1 MGPVF
6 RKGGIGR
13 TAVRLLMMTFIGLL
27 LACPAF
33 SANLQK
39 VYTTRDEIY
48 QRVDT
53 LCRSAGVLGP
63 SNFSPLTARGLE
75 IAMERIDTR
84 DLNPSQ
90 LAEYNSIMEEIGTRA
105 VVFQHEEMG
114 IELDA
119 RFDLHGNIA
128 DYEAFDYSNN
138 GLDAPG
144 KDMRND
150 FIVPFRYE
158 RPFGIARLNFFYAD
172 NLSLEGELFLANNNH
187 HLYESSL
194 GWAVTMYQGRLLT
207 FLSDPEEGADM
218 VYNNINLEQPYRI
231 GLSAGNNY
239 FSAIVGRFP
248 HSIGSGITGN
258 LLVGDNFNYQELA
271 TLSFLNNYF
280 TYNISVTRFDSQLST
295 TGPDSDG
302 DYMQVSR
309 NDYLGEQNFRVVHHF
324 DVNLFDRLRL
334 NVDLATLF
342 RSSTAFDLRFFY
354 PFMIQHDL
362 NNYTNELQA
371 RYFDEANNMMAFSA
385 ELTFLHGF
393 SLYFQFLMDQAQT
406 RMEQNGVPSASGT
419 LLNLRYSRSM
429 PSGTLNLWIETVY
442 TSPYLYLNGK
452 YDAEKGYLYDLDYI
466 VGYHGRLMPDY
477 GYSGYV
483 YGPDSTVYA
492 LGFDFTTADRV
503 WSFGASL
510 MYRVLGLNRLRHYSN
525 GIDDTVIDMG
535 DSLIGD
541 KGDMPEGG
549 WDGDAPTGTTETIE
563 HLIQF
568 KGDVSYTPFDWMEIY
583 SQFGAN
589 LYYNYDNDASKD
601 GIFLPQLVIGVT
613 FSLPVNYKTMV

>member
-1 MGPVF
+1 MMRRLITILILVF
-6 RKGGIGR
+6 
-13 TAVRLLMMTFIGLL
+13 AVI
-27 LACPAF
+27 AQSSA
-33 SANLQK
+33 ANLQK

-158 RPFGIARLNFFYAD
+158 NPFGLIRLNFFYAD
-172 NLSLEGELFLANNNH
+172 NLSLEGEVFLSNNNH

-194 GWAVTMYQGRLLT
+194 GWLFNYYKGQWYSMLT
-207 FLSDPEEGADM
+207 EPEGNKDLS
-218 VYNNINLEQPYRI
+218 YNTVNLELPYRM

-239 FSAIVGRFP
+239 FSTIIGRFP

-258 LLVGDNFNYQELA
+258 LLVGDNFNYQEIA

-280 TYNISVTRFDSQLST
+280 TYNISVTRFDSQR
-295 TGPDSDG
+295 PVDG
-302 DYMQVSR
+302 HSGMIEQSR
-309 NDYLGEQNFRVVHHF
+309 RDYLGEQNFRVVHHF

-334 NVDLATLF
+334 NADLATLF

-362 NNYTNELQA
+362 NNYTNELEAQ
-371 RYFDEANNMMAFSA
+371 YFDEANNMMAFSA
-385 ELTFLHGF
+385 EVAVFHGLT
-393 SLYFQFLMDQAQT
+393 LYFQFLMDQAQT
-406 RMEQNGVPSASGT
+406 PMEQDGVPSAFGTIFNLKFSPSLSSG
-419 LLNLRYSRSM
+419 LLD
-429 PSGTLNLWIETVY
+429 LWFETVY

-452 YDAEKGYLYDLDYI
+452 YDTSNKEYLYDLDYI
-466 VGYHGRLMPDY
+466 VGYHGRFVSDY

-483 YGPDSTVYA
+483 YGPDTIALA
-492 LGFDFTTADRV
+492 LGFDYSSPESV
-503 WSFGASL
+503 WNFGGTFL
-510 MYRVLGLNRLRHYSN
+510 YRVQGQNRLRHYSPD
-525 GIDDTVIDMG
+525 IDDTYIDMD
-535 DSLIGD
+535 DSVIGD
-541 KGDMPEGG
+541 EGKRPADG
-549 WDGDAPTGTTETIE
+549 WHINTPTGDRDRVE
-563 HLIQF
+563 HLFQL

-589 LYYNYDNDASKD
+589 LYYNYGNDASKD